1 MRLGVRPAT
10 AEPIAGAEGG
20 GLNGVAHA
28 DIAASIWLV
37 FNVELLVETVRQL
50 FRDQTCEYIVRSA
63 WSYSN
68 GAVWTFCARTAVVNS
83 TQVAATSAQP
93 RATAIGEWLL
103 LSCDPFV
110 SPFVSALGGTS
121 IR

>member
-1 MRLGVRPAT
+1 
-10 AEPIAGAEGG
+10 
-20 GLNGVAHA
+20 VAHA

-110 SPFVSALGGTS
+110 SPFESALGGTS